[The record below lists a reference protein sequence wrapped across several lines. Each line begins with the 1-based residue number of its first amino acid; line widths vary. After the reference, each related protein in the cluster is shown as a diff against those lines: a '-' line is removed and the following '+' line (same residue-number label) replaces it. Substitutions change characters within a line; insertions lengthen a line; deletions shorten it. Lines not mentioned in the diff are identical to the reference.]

1 MTDLVRVFVYG
12 TLMSGGRNAGLMAG
26 AQPLGPAVTAD
37 AVWRLEQFNSASSPG
52 RQTPALRK
60 GGTARVMGE
69 VWEVDA
75 EGLARL
81 DRLEQNGVRYL
92 RELVALKG
100 GGTAW
105 AWVLIAP
112 DAPSDRQDRI
122 VTDPATGALAW
133 HRVEPTMPDTL
144 S

>member
-1 MTDLVRVFVYG
+1 MTGTLRVFVYG
-12 TLMSGGRNAGLMAG
+12 TLMSGGRNAALMAG
-26 AQPLGPAVTAD
+26 ARLVAPAVTAD

-60 GGTARVMGE
+60 GGTARVAGE

-81 DRLEQNGVRYL
+81 DRLEQNGLRYL
-92 RELVALKG
+92 REPLALAG
-100 GGTAW
+100 GGVAW
-105 AWVLIAP
+105 GYVLIAP
-112 DAPSDRQDRI
+112 DAPSERQDRI

-133 HRVEPTMPDTL
+133 DRVEPPA
-144 S
+144 